1 MSKMMKTMGTMMAL
15 GAAGYGMY
23 TMMNSKKVK
32 GQMKKI
38 MKSPYT
44 MNSST
49 NVKSN

>member
-1 MSKMMKTMGTMMAL
+1 MNKMMKTMGTMVIL

-23 TMMNSKKVK
+23 TMMGSKKMK
-32 GQMKKI
+32 GQVKKI

-44 MNSST
+44 MDT